1 MLYQSKVSMYTCESE
16 GVSTTAAEVRP
27 LWKWSLE
34 RQRSVCSLTA
44 YEGMHSSCEQL
55 GLLFPSCR
63 LAKNQYLH
71 GLGCP
76 YDNRKKKLWRD
87 RKRTTMSQRMD
98 GWEFGLWR
106 WPIFV
111 AETLEVDLEEVVLSK
126 FRCHT
131 KKAPTILTSSRTPS
145 QIHQNALHPSDF
157 LTPTEMSSGSG
168 KQRKPIRVEKPF
180 TAGGGS
186 WKRRKT
192 WPFPFF
198 WCANE
203 TFRMRFFK
211 RAKASVD
218 TRIREKA
225 TTRNKQILSQKRE
238 LKEMQDK
245 PHPGKTVLAEQKKW
259 KKVAQFMPNAQNLWH
274 FPKKILGYTPARY
287 NPMAVLEWEGKTR
300 CVSATSHLK
309 NSRGKQIH
317 SKCCAFVFLAN
328 PLKQNYKWE

>member
-1 MLYQSKVSMYTCESE
+1 MLYRSKVSMYACEGE

-27 LWKWSLE
+27 RWKWSLE

-55 GLLFPSCR
+55 RLLFPSCR
-63 LAKNQYLH
+63 LAKSQNRH

-76 YDNRKKKLWRD
+76 YDNRKKNCGATEK
-87 RKRTTMSQRMD
+87 
-98 GWEFGLWR
+98 GLQWAR
-106 WPIFV
+106 EWMPENLAFV
-111 AETLEVDLEEVVLSK
+111 VGRSLLPETLEVDLEEVVLSK
-126 FRCHT
+126 FRYHT

-145 QIHQNALHPSDF
+145 QIHQNALHHSDF
-157 LTPTEMSSGSG
+157 LTPTEISSGSG
-168 KQRKPIRVEKPF
+168 KQRKPIGVEKPF

-186 WKRRKT
+186 WKHRKT
-192 WPFPFF
+192 WPYPFC

-203 TFRMRFFK
+203 TFRVRFFK

-238 LKEMQDK
+238 LEEMLDK
-245 PHPGKTVLAEQKKW
+245 PRPRRTVLAEQKKW

-274 FPKKILGYTPARY
+274 FPKKSLDTHQQDTIQWLFWNEKARQ
-287 NPMAVLEWEGKTR
+287 G
-300 CVSATSHLK
+300 
-309 NSRGKQIH
+309 
-317 SKCCAFVFLAN
+317 VFLQQVTSKILEESRYIPNVAHLSFL
-328 PLKQNYKWE
+328 PTP

>member
-1 MLYQSKVSMYTCESE
+1 MLYRSKVSMYACEGE

-27 LWKWSLE
+27 RWKWSLE

-63 LAKNQYLH
+63 LAKSQNRH

-87 RKRTTMSQRMD
+87 RKRPTMSQRMD
-98 GWEFGLWR
+98 GWEFGLCR

-111 AETLEVDLEEVVLSK
+111 AGDFGSGPREVVLSK

-157 LTPTEMSSGSG
+157 LTPTEISSGSG
-168 KQRKPIRVEKPF
+168 KQRKPIGVEKPF

-186 WKRRKT
+186 WKHRKT
-192 WPFPFF
+192 WPYQFC

-203 TFRMRFFK
+203 TFRMRLFK
-211 RAKASVD
+211 RAKASED

-225 TTRNKQILSQKRE
+225 TTRNKQILLQKRE
-238 LKEMQDK
+238 LEEMQDT
-245 PHPGKTVLAEQKKW
+245 PRPGKTVLAEQKNGRRSPNSCL
-259 KKVAQFMPNAQNLWH
+259 MPKTFDT
-274 FPKKILGYTPARY
+274 FPKNPCIHTSKIQSNGCFGMRRRDRVCFCNKSPQ
-287 NPMAVLEWEGKTR
+287 K
-300 CVSATSHLK
+300 
-309 NSRGKQIH
+309 
-317 SKCCAFVFLAN
+317 F
-328 PLKQNYKWE
+328 